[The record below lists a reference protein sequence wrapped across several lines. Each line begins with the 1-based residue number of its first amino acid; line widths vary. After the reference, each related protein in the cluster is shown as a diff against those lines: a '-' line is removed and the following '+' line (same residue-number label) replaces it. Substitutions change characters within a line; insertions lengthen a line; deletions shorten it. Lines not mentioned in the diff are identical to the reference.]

1 MNKGLASAAAAA
13 LALAAAPA
21 YAAESDVTGLWR
33 TPDRGG
39 LIEITACGAG
49 KKRGICGKVLG
60 GESGDPL
67 DSLNKDPALRG
78 RSLIGIMLFRDLRPA
93 GAAWKGRIYN
103 PDDGNTYD
111 VTLTPRSPTRMDV
124 RGCIVW
130 PLCRGKDWVRV
141 KG

>member
-1 MNKGLASAAAAA
+1 MNRGLVWAAGAM
-13 LALAAAPA
+13 LTAAPA
-21 YAAESDVTGLWR
+21 FAAESDITGHWR

-39 LIEITACGAG
+39 LIEITPCG
-49 KKRGICGKVLG
+49 KGICGKVLG

-78 RSLIGIMLFRDLRPA
+78 RSLIGMTLFRNLRPV
-93 GAAWKGRIYN
+93 GRAWKGRIYN

-111 VTLTPRSPTRMDV
+111 VTMTPRSPTRMDV

>member
-1 MNKGLASAAAAA
+1 MKTGLAWAAAAW
-13 LALAAAPA
+13 LAIAPA
-21 YAAESDVTGLWR
+21 YAAESDVRGLWR

-39 LIEITACGAG
+39 LIEITACG
-49 KKRGICGKVLG
+49 KGICGKVLG

-78 RSLIGIMLFRDLRPA
+78 RSLIGMTLFSNLRPV
-93 GAAWKGRIYN
+93 GRTWKGRIYN

-130 PLCRGKDWVRV
+130 PLCRGKDWTRV